1 MTRIVDAPQT
11 HLPFGRAEY
20 KARVTK
26 VVKEMADRGA
36 DLLLVD
42 QIDSLAYLTGYA
54 HSAARYQAA
63 LISPAG
69 DVTLMVRSS
78 DLPGAKRQAT
88 ADSFESYHDHEDEI
102 AHLIGL
108 VGDIGAKRLAVE
120 TDSHFLTIQRFE
132 RLQNAL
138 PSLTFADV
146 GKVIWE
152 HRLIKSPAEIEALRR
167 ACVIA
172 DATVQAGTDAISV
185 GRSEREPAI
194 AAYRAAIRLGA
205 DNGRVAV
212 FGYGSTVANMH
223 GRLGERIME
232 AGELYF
238 IEAVPQVFG
247 YSGRIARPMAIGR
260 LSDRHRAIAARVV
273 EIQDEFIA
281 AMVPGAISGEIDRK
295 ARETMLRE
303 GLKKTY
309 PQVSAYTLGY
319 HAVPRT
325 SDHTRI
331 FMPNET
337 WALEPNTVFHVIH
350 YSEGMPFSETVLV
363 TEQGPVRLTQTPREI
378 AIR

>member
-1 MTRIVDAPQT
+1 MMEAKSL
-11 HLPFGRAEY
+11 LPFGRAEY
-20 KARVTK
+20 RTRVER

-42 QIDSLAYLTGYA
+42 QIDSLAYLTGYS

-63 LISPAG
+63 LISPSG
-69 DVTLMVRSS
+69 GVTLLIRSS
-78 DLPGAKRQAT
+78 DLPGARRQAT
-88 ADSFESYHDHEDEI
+88 ADAFETFHDHEDEI
-102 AHLIGL
+102 ALL
-108 VGDIGAKRLAVE
+108 TRLLGDSGAKTLAIE
-120 TDSHFLTIQRFE
+120 TDSHFLTIQRLE
-132 RLQNAL
+132 RIEAAL
-138 PSLTFADV
+138 PALKFADF

-152 HRLIKSPAEIEALRR
+152 CRLIKSQAEIEALRR
-167 ACVIA
+167 ACAIA
-172 DATVQAGTDAISV
+172 DATVQAGTDAIAV

-194 AAYRAAIRLGA
+194 AAYRAAIGMGA

-238 IEAVPQVFG
+238 IEAVPQVYG
-247 YSGRIARPMAIGR
+247 YSGRIARPMAVGS
-260 LSDRHRAIAARVV
+260 LSDRHRKIAERVV

-319 HAVPRT
+319 HSVPRT

-337 WALEPNTVFHVIH
+337 WAIEPNMVFHVIH

-363 TEQGPVRLTQTPREI
+363 TETGPVRLTQTPREI